1 MGPSFS
7 LSLHPLRRWNSQAGI
22 GSLQLK
28 ESKFHTPR
36 DDKMNL
42 LPTSHDLIFVAM
54 QKCVEPTMQSFA
66 TFAPGLI
73 LIFKN

>member
-22 GSLQLK
+22 GSLQRK

-36 DDKMNL
+36 DSKMNL
-42 LPTSHDLIFVAM
+42 LRTHDLIFVGM
-54 QKCVEPTMQSFA
+54 QKFVEPTMQSFA
-66 TFAPGLI
+66 TFALGLI

>member
-7 LSLHPLRRWNSQAGI
+7 LFLHPLRRWNSQAVI

-36 DDKMNL
+36 DNKMNL
-42 LPTSHDLIFVAM
+42 LPTSQDLICVGM
-54 QKCVEPTMQSFA
+54 QKCVELTMQSFA
-66 TFAPGLI
+66 TFALGLI